1 VVLASAAGTTLVPS
15 SLRQRVLYG
24 TAGLMVVGAAM
35 NLASPSLVERMIW
48 TPVTA
53 ALAVLLWRAAKVK

>member
-1 VVLASAAGTTLVPS
+1 MA
-15 SLRQRVLYG
+15 
-24 TAGLMVVGAAM
+24 VGAAM
-35 NLASPSLVERMIW
+35 NLASPSFVERMVW